1 MNEYLMHNLRLLDPE
16 KGRTVEGHMVHVR
29 GDRVMAVGHDLK
41 VEGVVRR
48 IDLGGRVL
56 MPGLIDCH
64 IHIMSIKTKWA
75 NNTLMHMLPSY
86 AHAAAAIKA
95 RSLLMRGYTTVRD
108 AAGADMGHREAIAA
122 GLIVGPRLFVCG
134 RGISQ
139 TGGHGDMR
147 TRVDHPYPDNVHQMM
162 GGTTGGTA
170 RIADGVD
177 EVRRAV
183 RDEIRLG
190 ADQVKIFASGGVGS
204 PADPIHFLQYSREE
218 MLAAV
223 EEAGHAGT
231 YVLAHAYTAEA
242 IYRAVDAGIR
252 TIEHGNF
259 LDNKA
264 ADLMA
269 KKGAIFVPTLV
280 AYEATMQF
288 GRQQGYPEE
297 NYKKNEKVLAVG
309 TKSLEIAKAAGV
321 SMAFGT
327 DLIGEL
333 DVHQG
338 DEFLIRA
345 RVLSAAEIIRGATI
359 VGAEVVRKVGE
370 IGVIR
375 PNAYADML
383 VLDGDPLKDIGLLA
397 SNGDDIRTIIK
408 NGIAYKD
415 ELGFALG
422 AVPAVTGGA

>member
-1 MNEYLMHNLRLLDPE
+1 M
-16 KGRTVEGHMVHVR
+16 
-29 GDRVMAVGHDLK
+29 
-41 VEGVVRR
+41 
-48 IDLGGRVL
+48 
-56 MPGLIDCH
+56 
-64 IHIMSIKTKWA
+64 
-75 NNTLMHMLPSY
+75 
-86 AHAAAAIKA
+86 
-95 RSLLMRGYTTVRD
+95 
-108 AAGADMGHREAIAA
+108 
-122 GLIVGPRLFVCG
+122 
-134 RGISQ
+134 
-139 TGGHGDMR
+139 
-147 TRVDHPYPDNVHQMM
+147 
-162 GGTTGGTA
+162 
-170 RIADGVD
+170 
-177 EVRRAV
+177 
-183 RDEIRLG
+183 
-190 ADQVKIFASGGVGS
+190 
-204 PADPIHFLQYSREE
+204 
-218 MLAAV
+218 
-223 EEAGHAGT
+223 
-231 YVLAHAYTAEA
+231 
-242 IYRAVDAGIR
+242 
-252 TIEHGNF
+252 
-259 LDNKA
+259 
-264 ADLMA
+264 
-269 KKGAIFVPTLV
+269 
-280 AYEATMQF
+280 
-288 GRQQGYPEE
+288 
-297 NYKKNEKVLAVG
+297 AVG

>member
-16 KGRTVEGHMVHVR
+16 KGRMVEGHMVHVR

-56 MPGLIDCH
+56 MPGLIACH

-147 TRVDHPYPDNVHQMM
+147 TRVDHPYPDNVHHMM

>member
-1 MNEYLMHNLRLLDPE
+1 MDEYLLHNLRLLDPE
-16 KGRTVEGHMVHVR
+16 KGRTEEGQMVHVR
-29 GDRVMAVGHDLK
+29 ADRVAAVGKNIK
-41 VEGVVRR
+41 VDKAIRR

-95 RSLLMRGYTTVRD
+95 RNLLMRGYTTVRD
-108 AAGADMGHREAIAA
+108 AAGADMGHREAIAS
-122 GLIVGPRLFVCG
+122 GLMVGPRMFVCG

-147 TRVDHPYPDNVHQMM
+147 TRVDHPYPDNVHHLM

-190 ADQVKIFASGGVGS
+190 ADQVKIFVSGGVGS

-218 MLAAV
+218 MIAAV
-223 EEAGHAGT
+223 EEAGNAGT
-231 YVLAHAYTAEA
+231 YVMAHAYTADA
-242 IYRAVDAGIR
+242 IYRSVDAGIR

-259 LDNKA
+259 LDSKA

-269 KKGAIFVPTLV
+269 KRGAIFVPTLV
-280 AYEATMQF
+280 AYEATMKF
-288 GRQQGYPEE
+288 GRQHGYPEE
-297 NYKKNEKVLAVG
+297 NYKKNAIVLEVG

-333 DVHQG
+333 DMHQG

-345 RVLSAAEIIRGATI
+345 RVLTMAEIIRSATL
-359 VGAEVVRKVGE
+359 VGAEVVGKVGE

-383 VLDGDPLKDIGLLA
+383 VLDQDPLQNIGVLA

-408 NGIAYKD
+408 DGIAYKD
-415 ELGFALG
+415 ELNLGLG
-422 AVPAVTGGA
+422 AKSASVGGV

>member
-147 TRVDHPYPDNVHQMM
+147 TRVDHPYPDNVHHMM

-190 ADQVKIFASGGVGS
+190 ADQVKIFVSGGVGS

-231 YVLAHAYTAEA
+231 YVLAHAYTADA

>member
-16 KGRTVEGHMVHVR
+16 KGRMVEGHMVHVR

-147 TRVDHPYPDNVHQMM
+147 TRVDHPYPDNVHHMM

-204 PADPIHFLQYSREE
+204 PADPIHFLQDSREE